1 MLTTI
6 LALVVSATIDSTTLF
21 IGDQTDLHLRAT
33 CEVGEQVQLPVL
45 AEQLVDGIEILDRTI
60 VDTTTLND
68 GRVQYNQYL
77 TLTSFTDSL
86 FYIAPLP
93 FVSGDDTVWS
103 ESMML
108 NVVQPFEM
116 DSTDMAITDIKGI
129 YKAPIWW
136 WGVLRWV
143 LLALAIA
150 GVGVGGYYL
159 ISYLQSRL
167 AKRDEDNLPI
177 EPLRP
182 ADEVALEK
190 LDVIREQKIWQTGQ
204 VKEYHTQLTDV
215 VREYIARR
223 FEVSSTEQTSDE
235 TLRALRPLLNEQRD
249 LYEQLRKML
258 SLADLVKFAKYAP
271 LLNENDMNLVSAI
284 EFINQ
289 TKVEVDPNEKPAPT
303 EITIEEKR
311 SKRTKVALII
321 GIVTLVVLAMDLVFE
336 GLMNGIYSLLG

>member
-6 LALVVSATIDSTTLF
+6 LALVVSAAIDSTTLF

-33 CEVGEQVQLPVL
+33 CEAGEQVQMPVL
-45 AEQLVDGIEILDRTI
+45 AEQLVDGIEIVDRTI
-60 VDTTTLND
+60 VDTTTLQD

-77 TLTSFTDSL
+77 TLTSFQDSL
-86 FYIAPLP
+86 FYIEPLA

-103 ESMML
+103 ESLML

-116 DSTDMAITDIKGI
+116 DSTDIAITDIKGI

-136 WGVLRWV
+136 WGILRWV

-159 ISYLQSRL
+159 ITYLRNRFGDAS
-167 AKRDEDNLPI
+167 ATDVPT

-182 ADEVALEK
+182 AEEVALEK
-190 LDVIREQKIWQTGQ
+190 LDAIREQKIWQSGQ

-235 TLRALRPLLNEQRD
+235 TLRAMRGLLSDKKE
-249 LYEQLRKML
+249 LYEDLRKML
-258 SLADLVKFAKYAP
+258 TLADLVKFAKWTTTPDENELSLRSAYAFVKETTP
-271 LLNENDMNLVSAI
+271 
-284 EFINQ
+284 
-289 TKVEVDPNEKPAPT
+289 
-303 EITIEEKR
+303 IEEEQKE
-311 SKRTKVALII
+311 S
-321 GIVTLVVLAMDLVFE
+321 
-336 GLMNGIYSLLG
+336 

>member
-6 LALVVSATIDSTTLF
+6 LALVVSAAIDSTTLF

-45 AEQLVDGIEILDRTI
+45 SEELIPGIEIVDKTI
-60 VDTTTLND
+60 IDTAMLND
-68 GRVQYNQYL
+68 GRVQYNQYV
-77 TLTSFTDSL
+77 TLTSFEDSL

-103 ESMML
+103 ESLML

-136 WGVLRWV
+136 WGILRWV

-150 GVGVGGYYL
+150 GIGVGGYYL
-159 ISYLQSRL
+159 ITYLQSR
-167 AKRDEDNLPI
+167 ARKSEDEVLPT

-182 ADEVALEK
+182 AEEVALEK
-190 LDVIREQKIWQTGQ
+190 LDAIREQKIWQTGQ

-223 FEVSSTEQTSDE
+223 FDVSSVEQTSDE
-235 TLRALRPLLNEQRD
+235 TLRAMRGLLSDKKE
-249 LYEQLRKML
+249 LYESLREML
-258 SLADLVKFAKYAP
+258 TLADLVKFAKWTATP
-271 LLNENDMNLVSAI
+271 DE
-284 EFINQ
+284 
-289 TKVEVDPNEKPAPT
+289 NEKSLRSAYTFVKETTPVNEPT
-303 EITIEEKR
+303 E
-311 SKRTKVALII
+311 
-321 GIVTLVVLAMDLVFE
+321 
-336 GLMNGIYSLLG
+336 N

>member
-6 LALVVSATIDSTTLF
+6 LALVVSAAIDSTTLF

-33 CEVGEQVQLPVL
+33 CEVGEQVQLPML
-45 AEQLVDGIEILDRTI
+45 SEELIPGIEIVDKTI
-60 VDTTTLND
+60 IDTAMLND
-68 GRVQYNQYL
+68 GRVQYNQYV
-77 TLTSFTDSL
+77 TLTSFEDSL

-103 ESMML
+103 ESLML

-136 WGVLRWV
+136 WGILRWV

-150 GVGVGGYYL
+150 GIGVGGYYL
-159 ISYLQSRL
+159 ITYLQSR
-167 AKRDEDNLPI
+167 ARKSEDEVLPT

-182 ADEVALEK
+182 AEEVALEK
-190 LDVIREQKIWQTGQ
+190 LDAIREQKIWQTGQ

-223 FEVSSTEQTSDE
+223 FEVSSVEQTSDE
-235 TLRALRPLLNEQRD
+235 TLRAMRGLLSDKKE
-249 LYEQLRKML
+249 LYESLREML
-258 SLADLVKFAKYAP
+258 TLADLVKFAKWTATP
-271 LLNENDMNLVSAI
+271 DE
-284 EFINQ
+284 
-289 TKVEVDPNEKPAPT
+289 NEKSLRSAYTFVKETTPVEEPT
-303 EITIEEKR
+303 E
-311 SKRTKVALII
+311 
-321 GIVTLVVLAMDLVFE
+321 
-336 GLMNGIYSLLG
+336 N